1 MSQLPNGVKNT
12 QVAQLGRSVLV
23 KGELTGSEDLTVDG
37 RVEGRIDLPDH
48 TLTIGPN
55 AQVRADIVAK
65 VVTVFGSV
73 VGGVTARD
81 KVEIRQGGS
90 LEGHLACGRITIQDG
105 AQFRGKVDM
114 PPRQQQQDGPRPEAV
129 APALAAAM

>member
-1 MSQLPNGVKNT
+1 MSQLPNGTKNV

-55 AQVRADIVAK
+55 AQIRADIVAK

-73 VGGVTARD
+73 VGGVTASD

-114 PPRQQQQDGPRPEAV
+114 PRQEKRDGPRPEAA